1 MLDPRDDPAFAAPGA
16 GGVGKFAEQAL
27 FLPRRL
33 KVPGRPVQPRLRQIV
48 QTGILGDAD
57 DIVHIM
63 PVAPVQHAVAAEA
76 GIPAQD
82 DPHLRPGLAQA
93 PHQQGQDRPG
103 VFGAVDVR
111 GPQVADRKLIATEH
125 IKRQE
130 TVVVVIALKETA
142 LLVAVNRIVGGVEVE
157 DQLVGRVFARGDE
170 GLHQNLVRGPSHLA
184 VGRVLEPAQRRRTGW
199 RLIPIGRRLQCLVV
213 AQGVVVVQILVTQG
227 QAVDPLPQH
236 ISQTVLNLARLPVV
250 GQPPGKRCRQSQQV
264 IRPAQQQNAAV
275 ARHMTSIEAGGYP
288 AFTTGWKFQMI
299 GGTICHR

>member
-1 MLDPRDDPAFAAPGA
+1 MLDPRNDPAFAAPGA

-48 QTGILGDAD
+48 QAGVPGDAD

-82 DPHLRPGLAQA
+82 DPHLRPDPAQA

-111 GPQVADRKLIATEH
+111 GPQVADQKLIATEH

-130 TVVVVIALKETA
+130 TVVVVIGQKETA
-142 LLVAVNRIVGGVEVE
+142 LLMAVNRIVGGVEVE
-157 DQLVGRVFARGDE
+157 DQFVGRVFARGDE
-170 GLHQNLVRGPSHLA
+170 GLYQDLVRGPGHLA
-184 VGRVLEPAQRRRTGW
+184 VGRVLEPA
-199 RLIPIGRRLQCLVV
+199 
-213 AQGVVVVQILVTQG
+213 
-227 QAVDPLPQH
+227 
-236 ISQTVLNLARLPVV
+236 
-250 GQPPGKRCRQSQQV
+250 
-264 IRPAQQQNAAV
+264 
-275 ARHMTSIEAGGYP
+275 
-288 AFTTGWKFQMI
+288 
-299 GGTICHR
+299 